1 MIRRRWPD
9 VVIVAALLA
18 LAGFGVWAVWGE
30 ELGLR
35 DDQTQEAPVPTR
47 AGPAA
52 GAT

>member
-1 MIRRRWPD
+1 MIQRRWPD

-18 LAGFGVWAVWGE
+18 LAGFGTWAVWGE

-35 DDQTQEAPVPTR
+35 GGKTPTAPTPPR
-47 AGPAA
+47 GGPAA

>member
-1 MIRRRWPD
+1 MIQRRWPD
-9 VVIVAALLA
+9 VVIVVALLA
-18 LAGFGVWAVWGE
+18 LAGFGAWAVWGE

-35 DDQTQEAPVPTR
+35 GGAPLEPTR